1 MQHFATVE
9 IPELVVSAVF
19 ILSIAVC
26 VQALRECIHYIFVI
40 STWLRWWPSQ
50 Q

>member
-1 MQHFATVE
+1 MQHFATIE

-19 ILSIAVC
+19 SLSIAAGI
-26 VQALRECIHYIFVI
+26 QALRECIHYSFVI
-40 STWLRWWPSQ
+40 STWPRQWPSQ